1 MSNLDPRLPD
11 ITEML
16 ELLQSISNVEGF
28 SSQIFWIWSN
38 LQSADALPFDI
49 LNNGLPFIL

>member
-49 LNNGLPFIL
+49 LNNDLPFIL